1 MRVFLRTMSVVVGLA
16 VLLAA
21 LSIVQFAFSGAL
33 VALARSGALGFATL
47 AAWAVILAVGPV
59 AAVQLW
65 RLRTMG
71 LFVTALLCA
80 LTLVYYIVGLLFLR
94 AGGAP
99 IRPIIGAVVVNGVFF
114 ALLLSPAA
122 RRACADS
129 R

>member
-1 MRVFLRTMSVVVGLA
+1 MSVVVGLA
-16 VLLAA
+16 VLLTA
-21 LSIVQFAFSGAL
+21 LSVVQFAFSGAL
-33 VALARSGALGFATL
+33 VALASSGAPGFATL
-47 AAWAVILAVGPV
+47 AAWAVILAAGPV
-59 AAVQLW
+59 AAIQLW

-71 LFVTALLCA
+71 LVVTAMLCA

-99 IRPIIGAVVVNGVFF
+99 TMPIIGAVVVNGVLF

-129 R
+129 H